1 MQVYLVTSTG
11 QQGESFVVA
20 RVCAS
25 ESVAQAYLRYFE
37 AQNARRSYT
46 QQQFAIQIRV
56 VDEDFRTPR
65 NAFTSFAKG

>member
-37 AQNARRSYT
+37 AQNARRGYT
-46 QQQFAIQIRV
+46 HQHFAIQERV
-56 VDEDFRTPR
+56 VDEGFRVPR
-65 NAFTSFAKG
+65 SAFMSFAKG

>member
-37 AQNARRSYT
+37 EQNARRGST
-46 QQQFAIQIRV
+46 KQRFAIQARV
-56 VDEDFRTPR
+56 VDEGFRTPR